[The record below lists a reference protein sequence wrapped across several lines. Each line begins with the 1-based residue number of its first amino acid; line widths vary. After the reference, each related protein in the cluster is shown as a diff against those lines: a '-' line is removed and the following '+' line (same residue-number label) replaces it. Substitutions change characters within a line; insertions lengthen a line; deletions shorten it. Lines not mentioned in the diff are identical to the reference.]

1 MKALFFFLSAFAAF
15 SLHAQSPK
23 PAASGVTYGAGTT
36 PELSIPVTE
45 LPAKMNGG
53 SFSGKI
59 TATVTEVC
67 KEKGCWMKIR
77 REDGE
82 DIMVKFRDY
91 AFFMPQNIVGQTVVL
106 EGVAN
111 IKETSVEQLRHY
123 ATDAGQ
129 SKAEIKKIKKP
140 KKDIQF
146 VASGVLVK

>member
-1 MKALFFFLSAFAAF
+1 MKALFLSLTLFATL

-23 PAASGVTYGAGTT
+23 PAASGVSYGAGTT
-36 PELSIPVTE
+36 PELSIPVSE
-45 LPAKMNGG
+45 LPAKMSGNT
-53 SFSGKI
+53 FSGKI

-67 KEKGCWMKIR
+67 KEKGCWMKIK
-77 REDGE
+77 REGGE

-111 IKETSVEQLRHY
+111 VKETSVEQLRHY

-129 SKAEIKKIKKP
+129 SKAQIRKIKKP

-146 VASGVLVK
+146 VASGVLVQ

>member
-1 MKALFFFLSAFAAF
+1 MKALFFSVAVFVAS
-15 SLHAQSPK
+15 SLQAQSPK
-23 PAASGVTYGAGTT
+23 TAASGVTYGSGTT
-36 PELSIPVTE
+36 AEASIPVTE
-45 LPAKMNGG
+45 LPAKMNGS

-77 REDGE
+77 REGGD

-91 AFFMPQNIVGQTVVL
+91 GFFMPQNIVGQTVVL

-111 IKETSVEQLRHY
+111 VKETSVEQLRHY
-123 ATDAGQ
+123 AMDAGQ
-129 SKAEIKKIKKP
+129 SKAQIRKIKKP